1 MKQPKDSF
9 SQTKHENVKTIE
21 GEVRKKEDAPARPR
35 VVVLGVGFSGLFAVE
50 SLGNKDVDVT
60 VIDRHNYHL
69 FFPLLYQ
76 VAAAELEP
84 EDIAYP
90 VRHFIRKWRNVR
102 FLLGSVDQVDFD
114 NRLVKTKTH
123 TIPYDY
129 LIIGLGSRPFFF
141 GVQGAEDYAYPLKSL
156 DHAIALR
163 NQILYCLEMASC
175 ELDAQERRRWLTF
188 TMVGGGPTGVEFAG
202 AIAELINETLERH
215 YPSLRVEETRVLLI
229 EAGEHLLTGFPTS
242 LGDYAQSR
250 LEKMG
255 VEVMVQSQVVE
266 IGPRSLRLKDGTSI
280 PTRTVTWTAGVQGI
294 RGAGQWGLPTARNG
308 QVEILPT
315 LQVPEHPEVYVAGDL
330 AHFLVDDHPLPMVAQ
345 VAIQQGRAA
354 ARNIL
359 RQQQGLEPQPFHYH
373 DRGMLAVIGRNSA
386 AAEIWGRN
394 WTGFIA
400 WVIWLTVHILYLIGF
415 RNRLLVLMNWA
426 WDYFASQ
433 RNVDLMIPTKPEGQ
447 AQEKGIHAAEQVK
460 AETAGPAER
469 ASAGRQVKSQA
480 PGE

>member
-9 SQTKHENVKTIE
+9 SKITSEHAKTFQ
-21 GEVRKKEDAPARPR
+21 GDDKKKIPWVERQR

-84 EDIAYP
+84 GDIAYP
-90 VRHFIRKWRNVR
+90 VRHIFRKWRNVR
-102 FLLGSVDQVDFD
+102 FILGSVDQVDFD
-114 NRLVKTKTH
+114 NRLVKTGTH

-129 LIIGLGSRPFFF
+129 LIIGLGSRPFYF
-141 GVQGAEDYAYPLKSL
+141 GVQGADDYAYPLKSL
-156 DHAIALR
+156 DDAIALR
-163 NQILYCLEMASC
+163 NQILYCLEMASS
-175 ELDAQERRRWLTF
+175 EKDAQERRRWLTF
-188 TMVGGGPTGVEFAG
+188 AMVGGGPTGVEFAG
-202 AIAELINETLERH
+202 AITELINGTLERN
-215 YPSLRVEETRVLLI
+215 YPSLRVEETRVLLV

-242 LGDYAQSR
+242 LGDYAQAR
-250 LEKMG
+250 LKKMG
-255 VEVMVQSQVVE
+255 VEVMVQSQVAE

-280 PTRTVTWTAGVQGI
+280 PACTVTWTAGVHGFL
-294 RGAGQWGLPTARNG
+294 GASQWGLPTARNG

-315 LQVPEHPEVYVAGDL
+315 LQISDHPEVYVAGDL
-330 AHFLVDDHPLPMVAQ
+330 AHFLVDGHPLPMVAQ

-394 WTGFIA
+394 WKGFIA
-400 WVIWLTVHILYLIGF
+400 WMIWLTVHILYLIGF

-433 RNVDLMIPTKPEGQ
+433 RNVDLMIPTKQEGQ
-447 AQEKGIHAAEQVK
+447 AQEKVIHAAEQVR
-460 AETAGPAER
+460 AETARPAEHT
-469 ASAGRQVKSQA
+469 SAT
-480 PGE
+480 